1 MNVRM
6 IVTDLDGTLFQPDK
20 TVTPRALRALTA
32 ARDAGIVVMAATG
45 RSIMDVAHLLPGVL
59 RDLAVCSNGAVVYSA
74 RLDRVLLSRPIEPV
88 VIKAFV
94 ETLQALAPQISFA
107 TLVNN
112 GYDMLPG
119 PGYLDLMVE
128 GNHGRSKQTMTE
140 VGLAELVSQ
149 PAVKLVARSSE
160 LRLAEVFD
168 LCQQAAH
175 VGVQPTMSGVPFVEI
190 SAAAVSKAT
199 TLDLLAA
206 DRGIS
211 RHEVVVL
218 GDSLNDAEMIQWAG
232 LGVAMANADPA
243 VQELA
248 DEVAP
253 ANTEDGVAV
262 VIEGLLGL

>member
-88 VIKAFV
+88 VIEAFV

-168 LCQQAAH
+168 LCQQAGATLE
-175 VGVQPTMSGVPFVEI
+175 GMGFIIEKAFQDGGKFLRDSGIRVESLAI
-190 SAAAVSKAT
+190 IES
-199 TLDLLAA
+199 LDNCEIKL
-206 DRGIS
+206 
-211 RHEVVVL
+211 HE
-218 GDSLNDAEMIQWAG
+218 Q
-232 LGVAMANADPA
+232 
-243 VQELA
+243 
-248 DEVAP
+248 
-253 ANTEDGVAV
+253 
-262 VIEGLLGL
+262 

>member
-88 VIKAFV
+88 VIEAFV

-112 GYDMLPG
+112 GYDILPG

-199 TLDLLAA
+199 TLDLLAT